1 MSQPWSPADSQVCR
15 VAEGAGIPGEFYFRR
30 YHRGRGV
37 RQRQIPW
44 RAPRRGHPG
53 LGPQHR
59 AGRGGRDPP
68 DHAHRCVGWART
80 PTAHCGCRLATQ
92 NWICACCIRA
102 CTIEDMSYSSRT
114 FSCCLLPAQAERLE
128 WLHAECTG
136 RTVKADVAVAD
147 AFALPYREGTCDGVL
162 CIAVLHHIASEPRRL
177 RLLQQLAH
185 ILRPGKSLTL
195 LLAGP

>member
-1 MSQPWSPADSQVCR
+1 MGSHTHRTLRLSSCY
-15 VAEGAGIPGEFYFRR
+15 AELDLRLL
-30 YHRGRGV
+30 HSCLHN
-37 RQRQIPW
+37 
-44 RAPRRGHPG
+44 RGHVIFFPN
-53 LGPQHR
+53 H
-59 AGRGGRDPP
+59 
-68 DHAHRCVGWART
+68 
-80 PTAHCGCRLATQ
+80 
-92 NWICACCIRA
+92 
-102 CTIEDMSYSSRT
+102 